1 MRYPT
6 LILSM
11 ICLAF
16 TAGAAYAE
24 KRVAFVVGNGT
35 YKNVAPLP
43 NPSIDAKAM
52 ASALRNVG
60 FQVVEGTNLTRDKMT
75 ERLLDFGKKAQG
87 ADVAVFFY
95 AGHGIAVSGT
105 NYLLPIDADI
115 KSEMDVKLGAAINI
129 DLTLEQT
136 MGDAKVKLVFLDA
149 CRDNPFAAKI
159 KSNAAT
165 RSVNVQTGLAEM
177 KSGEG
182 TLIAFATGPGQTA
195 LDGQEGANSPFTRA
209 LLANLTQP
217 GVEIQQAMTKVR
229 AQVNE
234 ETNKGQLP
242 WGHTN
247 LIGAVY
253 LNGGP
258 APSAAAAST
267 SAPTAVASRPGS
279 DVELE
284 FWRSIKDSNKPE
296 EFNAYLSNYPNGQ
309 FRSLALSRIASLES
323 GAKDSNATRN
333 LSKGIDPA
341 TFKDEADQTT
351 EDQIGLDR
359 GQRRD
364 VQRRLTGLGFDT
376 KITGQFD
383 QSTRSVIARWQAAR
397 GYPKSGYLNR
407 LQHKALLTEI
417 VAAPPT
423 ASTGEE
429 PVRRRAAQPQRQPQ
443 QQPPPQQRQQAISPG
458 PDPAGAGRF
467 IGGVVGGMLR

>member
-1 MRYPT
+1 
-6 LILSM
+6 
-11 ICLAF
+11 
-16 TAGAAYAE
+16 
-24 KRVAFVVGNGT
+24 
-35 YKNVAPLP
+35 
-43 NPSIDAKAM
+43 
-52 ASALRNVG
+52 
-60 FQVVEGTNLTRDKMT
+60 MT

-87 ADVAVFFY
+87 ADVALFFY
-95 AGHGIAVSGT
+95 AGHGIAISGT

-159 KSNAAT
+159 KSNSAT

-195 LDGQEGANSPFTRA
+195 LDGQEGNNSPFTRA

-253 LNGGP
+253 LNGAP
-258 APSAAAAST
+258 APGAMAAATPAG
-267 SAPTAVASRPGS
+267 SAPKAS

-284 FWRSIKDSNKPE
+284 FWRSIKDSNKQE
-296 EFNAYLSNYPNGQ
+296 ELNAYLASYPNGQ
-309 FRSLALSRIASLES
+309 FRSLALSRIASLEA
-323 GAKDSNATRN
+323 GPKPDATRN
-333 LSKGIDPA
+333 LTTGIDPA
-341 TFKDEADQTT
+341 TFKEEANQTT
-351 EDQIGLDR
+351 EDQIGLNK

-376 KITGQFD
+376 RATGQFD
-383 QSTRSVIARWQAAR
+383 QSTRAVITRWQAAR
-397 GYPKSGYLNR
+397 GYPSSGYLNK

-417 VAAPPT
+417 VAVAPT
-423 ASTGEE
+423 ASSEE
-429 PVRRRAAQPQRQPQ
+429 RPKRRATSSGQAQSQHQAPPQRQYHN
-443 QQPPPQQRQQAISPG
+443 SG